1 METFIYLYLSD
12 NYREFGCP
20 FTVHD
25 AESLT
30 KLESTNLI
38 EFTDVFPV
46 KPEPDD
52 QEMQFI
58 LPGDLNQSEHV
69 EIEMNNLSSVSSS
82 LSRQQTELPTKSKLQ
97 CVPCNKVFNHR
108 QNLFAHNEKNHKK
121 DPKKTCEFC
130 GNVLANLITYRR
142 HLKKHCKK
150 KHEILNKKVRK
161 EVTVVSTEYKCG
173 SCDKH
178 LNDEDVQKVD
188 AKCDIIEVDGK
199 KFSRCIPCNRL
210 FNHRQNLNA
219 HNVKYHKKDPK
230 KSCEFCGRVLANLI
244 TYRRHKKEHCV
255 KNKNSNCNKK
265 GKKKGG

>member
-1 METFIYLYLSD
+1 ML
-12 NYREFGCP
+12 
-20 FTVHD
+20 
-25 AESLT
+25 
-30 KLESTNLI
+30 
-38 EFTDVFPV
+38 
-46 KPEPDD
+46 
-52 QEMQFI
+52 FI
-58 LPGDLNQSEHV
+58 LPGDLDQSEHV
-69 EIEMNNLSSVSSS
+69 ETEMNNLSSVSSS
-82 LSRQQTELPTKSKLQ
+82 LSQQTGLPTTNKVQ

-108 QNLFAHNEKNHKK
+108 QNLFAHNEKYHKK

-130 GNVLANLITYRR
+130 GNVLANIITYYR

-150 KHEILNKKVRK
+150 KNEILNKKVRNCKKKNEIINKKVRK

-178 LNDEDVQKVD
+178 LNNEDVEKVD
-188 AKCDIIEVDGK
+188 AECDIIEVDGK

-219 HNVKYHKKDPK
+219 HKVKYHKKYPK

-244 TYRRHKKEHCV
+244 TYRRHKKEHCA
-255 KNKNSNCNKK
+255 KNKNSNCNK